1 MEPSIYYIL
10 FLILLLIILSMQFP
24 FYSSILYIIII
35 FIVVGW
41 MVKTYYDIE
50 NQKRD
55 SYRETQQKE
64 IDDEIFSILHLV

>member
-1 MEPSIYYIL
+1 MELSIYYIV

-35 FIVVGW
+35 FIVVGF
-41 MVKTYYDIE
+41 MIKTYYEIE

-55 SYRETQQKE
+55 SYTESQQKE
-64 IDDEIFSILHLV
+64 INDEIFSILHLI

>member
-1 MEPSIYYIL
+1 MELSIYYIL

-41 MVKTYYDIE
+41 MVKTYYGIE

-55 SYRETQQKE
+55 SYRESQQKE